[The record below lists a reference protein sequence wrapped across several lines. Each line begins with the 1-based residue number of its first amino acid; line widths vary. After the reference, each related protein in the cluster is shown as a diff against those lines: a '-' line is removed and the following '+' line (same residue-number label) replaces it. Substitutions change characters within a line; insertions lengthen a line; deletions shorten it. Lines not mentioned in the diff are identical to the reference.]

1 MDKLPKKLFL
11 IVVITTVSFVAAA
24 ADFSQRQPL
33 SGTEWE
39 KVRSRVV
46 LLDKVSYIP
55 SLLPVIM
62 KHRKVLDLSD
72 DQRAAFRSWRRK
84 NYQRMID
91 IMNDILTRRIELSK
105 AALDPTVTDEG
116 IIGQQQAIF
125 QRQQELLVIRL
136 SCRKLM
142 VETFSTEQWSSF
154 AFILEE
160 YPNFAGLL
168 EP

>member
-1 MDKLPKKLFL
+1 MDKLPKRLFL
-11 IVVITTVSFVAAA
+11 IIVVTAVSFVAAA
-24 ADFSQRQPL
+24 AELSKPQPL
-33 SGTEWE
+33 SDTEWDI
-39 KVRSRVV
+39 VRSRVD

-62 KHRKVLDLSD
+62 KHREALGLSD
-72 DQRAAFRSWRRK
+72 EQKASFHSWRKK

-91 IMNDILTRRIELSK
+91 IMNDVVARRIELSK
-105 AALDPTVTDEG
+105 AALDPSVTSSNL
-116 IIGQQQAIF
+116 IGQQQEIH
-125 QRQQELLVIRL
+125 QLQQELLVIRL

>member
-1 MDKLPKKLFL
+1 MDNLPKKFFL
-11 IVVITTVSFVAAA
+11 IIVITTVTFSAAA
-24 ADFSQRQPL
+24 SDLSQPQPL
-33 SGTEWE
+33 SDTEWD

-46 LLDKVSYIP
+46 LLDRVSYIP

-62 KHRKVLDLSD
+62 KHREALGLSD
-72 DQRAAFRSWRRK
+72 EQKAAFRSWRKK
-84 NYQRMID
+84 NYQRMIN
-91 IMNDILTRRIELSK
+91 IMNDVVTRRIELSK
-105 AALDPTVTDEG
+105 AALDPTVTSNEL
-116 IIGQQQAIF
+116 IRQQQEIL
-125 QRQQELLVIRL
+125 QLQQELLVVRL